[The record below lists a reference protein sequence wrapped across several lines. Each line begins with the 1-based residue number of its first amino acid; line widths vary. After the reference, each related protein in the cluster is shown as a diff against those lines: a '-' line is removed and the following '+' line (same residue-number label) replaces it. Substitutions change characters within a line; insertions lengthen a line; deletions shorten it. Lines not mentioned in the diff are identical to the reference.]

1 MNRYKL
7 RIVLSSIGII
17 LVSFMMILST
27 YAYFTV
33 KIEGS
38 ETDIS
43 IVTFNENTNIIFND
57 TSNVSM
63 VNAYTGDKIVK
74 NFTIENTSSLPIYY
88 DIELIN
94 VVNNFSNKDD
104 LVYTLI
110 SDNAAY
116 RTESIIP
123 SEDENIASN
132 ILIKS
137 HEKHEYT
144 MEITFLKTE
153 NDQNDNMGK
162 TFSSKINIKPSK
174 NINVGEYIYK
184 NDTLLERIVTSSKG
198 NNYEDEDG
206 VYYTNS
212 SNFGNTIYYYKGT
225 DVNNNVVFD
234 GNCYKIVRTD
244 EDSNIR
250 LLYNGEYTNFECVN
264 PVIEESAFNEK
275 SNYNAYVGYMYGDA
289 SSNNYKN
296 EHNNIKSSTIKTALD
311 SWFNS
316 KLSNED
322 KYISNT
328 AVYCNNRKTTS
339 FVLNNVLYGILGY
352 ANNNT
357 GYYGMKKDYE
367 SYECDN
373 LNDRFSVASTYGNNV
388 LNYSVGLIS
397 SSEVEYSL
405 NKDNKSFL
413 LDQNYWTL
421 SAAYFNGN
429 NAYNFVVTINGL
441 ETKKVSEKYG
451 VRPVISVVKTIK
463 IIKGEGTIENPFI
476 LGSEL

>member
-1 MNRYKL
+1 MNRYNL
-7 RIVLSSIGII
+7 RIVFGSIGII
-17 LVSFMMILST
+17 LVSLMMIVST

-33 KIEGS
+33 NIES
-38 ETDIS
+38 EETDIS
-43 IVTFNENTNIIFND
+43 IVTFNENTDIIYND

-63 VNAYTGDKIVK
+63 VNAYTGDEIVK
-74 NFTIENTSSLPIYY
+74 TFTIENTSSLPIYY

-94 VVNNFSNKDD
+94 VANNFSNKDD
-104 LVYTLI
+104 LVYTLT

-132 ILIKS
+132 ILINS
-137 HEKHEYT
+137 HEKHEYKMT
-144 MEITFLKTE
+144 ITFLKT
-153 NDQNDNMGK
+153 NADQSNNMGK
-162 TFSSKINIKPSK
+162 TFSSRINIKPSK
-174 NINVGEYIYK
+174 NINVGESIYK
-184 NDTLLERIVTSSKG
+184 NGTLLERIISSSKG
-198 NNYEDEDG
+198 NSYEDEDG

-212 SNFGNTIYYYKGT
+212 SNFGNTIYYYKGIN
-225 DVNNNVVFD
+225 VNNNVIF
-234 GNCYKIVRTD
+234 NNACFKIIRTD

-250 LLYNGEYTNFECVN
+250 LLYNGEYKDNECDQSIIGN
-264 PVIEESAFNEK
+264 SAFNEK

-296 EHNNIKSSTIKTALD
+296 EHNNIKSSTIKTVID
-311 SWFNS
+311 NWFNS
-316 KLSNED
+316 RLNSKD

-357 GYYGMKKDYE
+357 GYYSMKKDYE
-367 SYECDN
+367 SYECDYV
-373 LNDRFSVASTYGNNV
+373 NDRFSVDSTYGNNV

-405 NKDNKSFL
+405 NKDDKSYL
-413 LDQNYWTL
+413 LDDDYWTL

-429 NAYNFVVTINGL
+429 NAYNFVVTKKGL
-441 ETKKVSEKYG
+441 EVKKVSELYG
-451 VRPVISVVKTIK
+451 VRPVITVLKNITIK
-463 IIKGEGTIENPFI
+463 TGDGSTENPYI
-476 LGSEL
+476 LESE